1 MHVMHKKHVQ
11 LGIKE
16 GRVFSEG
23 PENQLPR
30 ATILDQD

>member
-1 MHVMHKKHVQ
+1 MHLQTHIMQMHVMHKKHVQ

-23 PENQLPR
+23 PEN
-30 ATILDQD
+30 